1 MQSLGHACIFCT
13 SNPRGQ
19 TSCLAS
25 YVVVGNSLSLGNIF
39 LISLSNSP
47 NPLSDTPF
55 VSFHC
60 SNSKVVPSFFNPFS
74 QSGYNNL
81 RWSSNIFWN
90 FNLSVSLSQS
100 ACTLCNACPR
110 SSLGSFSA
118 TSTSGSSMG
127 ISSSNA
133 PITAFSEEWSSKSSS
148 SLSSMVTPYSP
159 CFVQQTYFSMKPF
172 AKIWLCMVLED
183 E

>member
-13 SNPRGQ
+13 SNPKGQ
-19 TSCLAS
+19 ISCSAS
-25 YVVVGNSLSLGNIF
+25 YVVVGNSLSLGSIF
-39 LISLSNSP
+39 LTSFSNSP

-55 VSFHC
+55 VVFYC
-60 SNSKVVPSFFNPFS
+60 GNSKVVPSFFNLFS

-100 ACTLCNACPR
+100 AHTLCSACPR
-110 SSLGSFSA
+110 SSLGSSS
-118 TSTSGSSMG
+118 STSALGSFMG

-133 PITAFSEEWSSKSSS
+133 PNPAFPGKWSSN
-148 SLSSMVTPYSP
+148 LLLH
-159 CFVQQTYFSMKPF
+159 CLQ
-172 AKIWLCMVLED
+172 W
-183 E
+183 

>member
-1 MQSLGHACIFCT
+1 MQPLGHPCIFCT
-13 SNPRGQ
+13 SNSKGQ

-25 YVVVGNSLSLGNIF
+25 YVVAGNSLFLGSNF
-39 LISLSNSP
+39 LTSLSNLP

-55 VSFHC
+55 VDFHC
-60 SNSKVVPSFFNPFS
+60 SNSKVVPSF
-74 QSGYNNL
+74 
-81 RWSSNIFWN
+81 

-133 PITAFSEEWSSKSSS
+133 PIPAFLGKWSSKSSS
-148 SLSSMVTPYSP
+148 SLSSMVTPCSP
-159 CFVQQTYFSMKPF
+159 CFVQQTYFFMKPF
-172 AKIWLCMVLED
+172 AKMWLCRILED

>member
-19 TSCLAS
+19 TSYLVL
-25 YVVVGNSLSLGNIF
+25 YVVVGNSLSLGSIF
-39 LISLSNSP
+39 LTSFSNSP
-47 NPLSDTPF
+47 NLLSDKPF
-55 VSFHC
+55 VVFHC

-81 RWSSNIFWN
+81 RWSSNIFWI
-90 FNLSVSLSQS
+90 FNLSISLSQS

-110 SSLGSFSA
+110 SSLGSSST

-133 PITAFSEEWSSKSSS
+133 PIPAFPGKWSSKSSS
-148 SLSSMVTPYSP
+148 SLSSMVTPCSP
-159 CFVQQTYFSMKPF
+159 CFVQQTYFFMKPF
-172 AKIWLCMVLED
+172 AKMWLCMVLED